1 MASDRLITLAIHTYD
16 HAVALKNLLECEGVE
31 AVLQNVNLEQPVV
44 SSGIRVRIH
53 ESDLPQ
59 ALRIIENTDI
69 FLNPENS
76 KILEYNRIVLVP
88 VDFSPHSL
96 AACAIAFRFASRLK
110 ANIVILNSY
119 LDPYFSGNIQ
129 LSDSA
134 EYDIADSEMR
144 QVLEKE
150 ATKRME
156 KLKDDIKSR
165 IKTGELPA
173 VKFTTEIAEGLP
185 EEVIAEFAKEKKP
198 ELIVMGT
205 RGADKK
211 EKELIGSVTAEVLDS
226 CRFPVFTIPE
236 SVNLENPAEIRH
248 AVFFN
253 NLDQED
259 ILAIDALARLF
270 CDERM
275 EITVANI
282 PGKKTPDTDSKP
294 MKAFMAYCQ
303 EHYPSFSYSVA
314 AMSLATVT
322 DDFEKIQKRRHIA
335 LIVVPNKKKNIF
347 ARFFNPS
354 LAHRLLFHSD
364 IPMMVI
370 PV

>member
-1 MASDRLITLAIHTYD
+1 MADDRLITLAIHTYD
-16 HAVALKNLLECEGVE
+16 HAVALKNLLESEGVE
-31 AVLQNVNLEQPVV
+31 SVLQNVNLEQPVV

-69 FLNPENS
+69 FLNPEYTAADYTQL
-76 KILEYNRIVLVP
+76 ILVP
-88 VDFSPHSL
+88 IDFSEHSL
-96 AACAIAFRFASRLK
+96 AACDIAFRLANRLK
-110 ANIVILNSY
+110 ANIVLLNSY
-119 LDPYFSGNIQ
+119 LDPYFAGNIQ
-129 LSDSA
+129 LSDAA
-134 EYDIADSEMR
+134 EYDIADTEMR
-144 QVLEKE
+144 QILKKDAVRRMDSLKE
-150 ATKRME
+150 E
-156 KLKDDIKSR
+156 LKSR
-165 IKTGELPA
+165 IKDNKLPA

-185 EEVIAEFAKEKKP
+185 EEVIAEYAKQKKP

-226 CRFPVFTIPE
+226 CRFPVFTLPE
-236 SVNLENPAEIRH
+236 SVKLEKIEDIRH
-248 AVFFN
+248 VLFFN

-259 ILAIDALARLF
+259 ILAIDALARTFSKEHL
-270 CDERM
+270 EV
-275 EITVANI
+275 TLVNI
-282 PGKKTPDTDSKP
+282 PSKKLGVSGSKP
-294 MKAFMAYCQ
+294 LKVFMSYCM
-303 EHYPSFSYSVA
+303 EHYPTFTYNTA
-314 AMSLATVT
+314 ELSLSTIT
-322 DDFEKIQKRRHIA
+322 EDFTKIQQRQKID

>member
-1 MASDRLITLAIHTYD
+1 MPDDRLITLAIHTYD

-59 ALRIIENTDI
+59 ALRIIENTDT
-69 FLNPENS
+69 FLNPEYS
-76 KILEYNRIVLVP
+76 ADHYNRLILVP
-88 VDFSPHSL
+88 VDFSDHSL
-96 AACAIAFRFASRLK
+96 AACDIAFRIASRLK
-110 ANIVILNSY
+110 AGILLLNSY
-119 LDPYFSGNIQ
+119 LDPYFNTSIQ
-129 LSDSA
+129 LSDAA
-134 EYDIADSEMR
+134 EYDIADTEMR
-144 QVLEKE
+144 RILAKE
-150 ATKRME
+150 ADRRMRA
-156 KLKDDIKSR
+156 LKDELKSR
-165 IKTGELPA
+165 IKDNNLPA

-185 EEVIAEFAKEKKP
+185 EEVIAECAKRTKP

-205 RGADKK
+205 RKADKK

-226 CRFPVFTIPE
+226 CRFPVFTLPE
-236 SVNLENPAEIRH
+236 SVDIRH
-248 AVFFN
+248 IGDIRHVLFFN

-259 ILAIDALARLF
+259 ILAIDALARILSK
-270 CDERM
+270 EHP
-275 EITVANI
+275 EVTLVNI
-282 PGKKTPDTDSKP
+282 PGKKNADPKSLKV
-294 MKAFMAYCQ
+294 FMAYCM
-303 EHYPSFSYSVA
+303 EHYPSFTYTTA
-314 AMSLATVT
+314 DISLSSMTE
-322 DDFEKIQKRRHIA
+322 DFQRIQSRQKID

>member
-1 MASDRLITLAIHTYD
+1 MADDRLITLAIHTYD
-16 HAVALKNLLECEGVE
+16 HAVALKNLLESEGVE
-31 AVLQNVNLEQPVV
+31 SVLQNVNLQQPVV

-69 FLNPENS
+69 FLNPEYSSIDHNRL
-76 KILEYNRIVLVP
+76 ILLP
-88 VDFSPHSL
+88 VDFTEHSL
-96 AACAIAFRFASRLK
+96 AACDIAFRLASRLK
-110 ANIVILNSY
+110 ANITLLNSY
-119 LDPYFSGNIQ
+119 LDPYFAGNIQ
-129 LSDSA
+129 LTDA
-134 EYDIADSEMR
+134 AQYDDDIADTEMKMI
-144 QVLEKE
+144 LEKE
-150 ATKRME
+150 AHKMMDR
-156 KLKDDIKSR
+156 LKDEIRQR
-165 IKTGELPA
+165 IKDNKLPA
-173 VKFTTEIAEGLP
+173 VKFSTEIAEGLP
-185 EEVIAEFAKEKKP
+185 EEVIAEFAKQSKP

-205 RGADKK
+205 RGTAKK

-236 SVNLENPAEIRH
+236 TVKLTKIDDISHVL
-248 AVFFN
+248 FFN

-259 ILAIDALARLF
+259 ILAIDALARTF
-270 CDERM
+270 SKERL
-275 EITVANI
+275 EVTLVNI
-282 PGKKTPDTDSKP
+282 PGKKTASPKSLNN
-294 MKAFMAYCQ
+294 FMAYCL
-303 EHYPSFSYSVA
+303 EHYPTFDYSTA
-314 AMSLATVT
+314 DISLSSISE
-322 DDFEKIQKRRHIA
+322 DFRNIQEHRKID